1 MTRIMIAPGRYV
13 QGAGA
18 MNEVGKHVALLG
30 KKALV
35 LGGKRGLDSVKDAMK
50 KSFSENGIEYFEEH
64 FGGECCDQEIDR
76 LTAIAKQSGADVIVG
91 VGGGKALDTAKAVA
105 EYMKVPVASIPTIAA
120 TDAPCSALAV
130 IYTPEGVFERYFVL
144 PHNPNLVL
152 VDTNIIAK
160 APTRLL
166 VSGMGDALATWF
178 EAEACSFTKAPNM
191 PGGEG
196 TAAALALAKLC
207 YELLLEYGLDAK
219 IACEAHAVTPALEKI
234 VEANTLL
241 SGLGFES
248 SGLAA
253 AHAVHDGLTV
263 LEETHKFYHGE
274 KVSFGTLTQ
283 LVLQDADPDT
293 IYEVLDFACSIGLPV
308 TLKQL
313 GLKDVSYEK
322 LLPAAKA
329 ACAEGTTMANMPFK
343 VTPEMVV
350 NAMLGADALGRAFL
364 EE

>member
-1 MTRIMIAPGRYV
+1 MARIMIAPGRYV

-18 MNEVGKHVALLG
+18 MNEVGKHVALFG
-30 KKALV
+30 SKALV
-35 LGGKRGLDSVKDAMK
+35 IGGKRGLGSVREAMK
-50 KSFSENGIEYFEEH
+50 RSFSENGIEYLEEL
-64 FGGECCDQEIDR
+64 FGGECCDSEIDR
-76 LTAIAKQSGADVIVG
+76 ITKLGREKDIDIMVG

-105 EYMKVPVASIPTIAA
+105 EYLKVPVAVIPTIAA

-130 IYTPEGVFERYFVL
+130 IYTQDGVFERYFVL
-144 PHNPNLVL
+144 PQNPNLVL
-152 VDTNIIAK
+152 VDTDIIAK
-160 APTRLL
+160 APSRFL

-178 EAEACSFTKAPNM
+178 EAEACSLTKAPNM

-196 TAAALALAKLC
+196 TSAALSLAKLC
-207 YELLLEYGLDAK
+207 YEILLEYGMDAK
-219 IACEAHAVTPALEKI
+219 IACEAHAITPALEKV

-283 LVLQDADPDT
+283 LVLQDMDPDT

-308 TLKQL
+308 TLRQL
-313 GLKDVSYEK
+313 GLKEVSYEK

>member
-1 MTRIMIAPGRYV
+1 
-13 QGAGA
+13 
-18 MNEVGKHVALLG
+18 
-30 KKALV
+30 
-35 LGGKRGLDSVKDAMK
+35 
-50 KSFSENGIEYFEEH
+50 
-64 FGGECCDQEIDR
+64 
-76 LTAIAKQSGADVIVG
+76 
-91 VGGGKALDTAKAVA
+91 
-105 EYMKVPVASIPTIAA
+105 
-120 TDAPCSALAV
+120 
-130 IYTPEGVFERYFVL
+130 
-144 PHNPNLVL
+144 
-152 VDTNIIAK
+152 
-160 APTRLL
+160 
-166 VSGMGDALATWF
+166 
-178 EAEACSFTKAPNM
+178 
-191 PGGEG
+191 
-196 TAAALALAKLC
+196 
-207 YELLLEYGLDAK
+207 LLLEYGLDAK

-274 KVSFGTLTQ
+274 KVSFGTLAQ

-322 LLPAAKA
+322 LLPAAEA

-343 VTPEMVV
+343 VTPDMVV

>member
-30 KKALV
+30 TKVLV
-35 LGGKRGLDSVKDAMK
+35 LGGRRGLNSVREEMK
-50 KSFSENGIEYFEEH
+50 KSFSEHGIEYFEEH

-76 LTAIAKQSGADVIVG
+76 LTEIGREKGVNVLVG

-105 EYMKVPVASIPTIAA
+105 EYLKVPVATIPTIAA
-120 TDAPCSALAV
+120 TDAPCSALSV
-130 IYTPEGVFERYFVL
+130 IYTSDGVFERYFVL
-144 PHNPNLVL
+144 PSNPNLVL
-152 VDTNIIAK
+152 VDTDIIAK

-196 TAAALALAKLC
+196 TSAALALAKLC
-207 YELLLEYGLDAK
+207 YDLLLEYGLNAK

-263 LEETHKFYHGE
+263 LEETHQFYHGE

-293 IYEVLDFACSIGLPV
+293 IYEGLDFACSIGLPV

-313 GLKDVSYEK
+313 GLAGASFEK
-322 LLPAAKA
+322 LLPAAEA

-343 VTPEMVV
+343 VTPSMVV

-364 EE
+364 KS

>member
-1 MTRIMIAPGRYV
+1 M
-13 QGAGA
+13 
-18 MNEVGKHVALLG
+18 
-30 KKALV
+30 
-35 LGGKRGLDSVKDAMK
+35 
-50 KSFSENGIEYFEEH
+50 
-64 FGGECCDQEIDR
+64 
-76 LTAIAKQSGADVIVG
+76 
-91 VGGGKALDTAKAVA
+91 
-105 EYMKVPVASIPTIAA
+105 
-120 TDAPCSALAV
+120 
-130 IYTPEGVFERYFVL
+130 
-144 PHNPNLVL
+144 
-152 VDTNIIAK
+152 
-160 APTRLL
+160 
-166 VSGMGDALATWF
+166 
-178 EAEACSFTKAPNM
+178 
-191 PGGEG
+191 
-196 TAAALALAKLC
+196 ALAKLC
-207 YELLLEYGLDAK
+207 YELLFEYGLDAK
-219 IACEAHAVTPALEKI
+219 IACEAHAITPALEKV

-283 LVLQDADPDT
+283 LVLQDMDPDT

-308 TLKQL
+308 TLRQL
-313 GLKDVSYEK
+313 GLKEVSYEK

>member
-1 MTRIMIAPGRYV
+1 
-13 QGAGA
+13 

-30 KKALV
+30 TKVLV
-35 LGGKRGLDSVKDAMK
+35 LGGRRGLNSVREEMK
-50 KSFSENGIEYFEEH
+50 KSFSEHGIEYFEEH

-76 LTAIAKQSGADVIVG
+76 LTEIGREKGVNVLVG

-105 EYMKVPVASIPTIAA
+105 EYLKVPVATIPTIAA
-120 TDAPCSALAV
+120 TDAPCSALSV
-130 IYTPEGVFERYFVL
+130 IYTSDGVFERYFVL
-144 PHNPNLVL
+144 PSNPNLVL
-152 VDTNIIAK
+152 VDTDIIAK

-196 TAAALALAKLC
+196 TSAALALAKLC
-207 YELLLEYGLDAK
+207 YDLLLEYGLNAK

-263 LEETHKFYHGE
+263 LEETHQFYHGE

-313 GLKDVSYEK
+313 GLAGASFEK
-322 LLPAAKA
+322 LLPAAEA

-343 VTPEMVV
+343 VTPSMVV

-364 EE
+364 KS